1 MYHIT
6 NIDKKL
12 MLINIMY
19 ITTLF
24 FSFYKIGMQN
34 SIISKAQL
42 KTVTIFLYIYGGHF
56 SKFHNSYN
64 PLFIKRVVVSFE

>member
-1 MYHIT
+1 MYQIT

-19 ITTLF
+19 ITTLL
-24 FSFYKIGMQN
+24 FYKIGMQN

-42 KTVTIFLYIYGGHF
+42 KTVTIFLYLYGDIFQSSITLTTPF
-56 SKFHNSYN
+56 S
-64 PLFIKRVVVSFE
+64 

>member
-1 MYHIT
+1 MYQIT

-19 ITTLF
+19 ITTLL
-24 FSFYKIGMQN
+24 FYKIGMQN

-42 KTVTIFLYIYGGHF
+42 KTVTIFLYIYGDTSQSSITLTTPF
-56 SKFHNSYN
+56 S
-64 PLFIKRVVVSFE
+64 

>member
-1 MYHIT
+1 MYQIT

-19 ITTLF
+19 ITTLS

-42 KTVTIFLYIYGGHF
+42 KTVTIFLYLYGDIFQSSITLTTPF
-56 SKFHNSYN
+56 S
-64 PLFIKRVVVSFE
+64 

>member
-1 MYHIT
+1 MYQIT

-19 ITTLF
+19 ITTLS

-42 KTVTIFLYIYGGHF
+42 KTVTIFLYIYGDISQSSITLTTPF
-56 SKFHNSYN
+56 S
-64 PLFIKRVVVSFE
+64 

>member
-1 MYHIT
+1 MYQIT

-19 ITTLF
+19 ITTLS
-24 FSFYKIGMQN
+24 FSFNKIGMQN

-42 KTVTIFLYIYGGHF
+42 KTVTIFLYIYGDISQSSITLTTPF
-56 SKFHNSYN
+56 S
-64 PLFIKRVVVSFE
+64 

>member
-1 MYHIT
+1 MYQIT

-19 ITTLF
+19 ITTLL
-24 FSFYKIGMQN
+24 FYKIGMQN

-42 KTVTIFLYIYGGHF
+42 KTVTIFLYLYGDISQSSKTLTTPF
-56 SKFHNSYN
+56 S
-64 PLFIKRVVVSFE
+64 

>member
-1 MYHIT
+1 MYQIT

-19 ITTLF
+19 ITTLS
-24 FSFYKIGMQN
+24 FSFNKIGMQN

-42 KTVTIFLYIYGGHF
+42 KTVTIFLYLYGDIFQSSITLTTPF
-56 SKFHNSYN
+56 S
-64 PLFIKRVVVSFE
+64 

>member
-1 MYHIT
+1 MYQIT

-19 ITTLF
+19 ITTLS
-24 FSFYKIGMQN
+24 FSFNKIGMQN

-42 KTVTIFLYIYGGHF
+42 KTVTIFLYIYGDTSQSSITLTTPF
-56 SKFHNSYN
+56 S
-64 PLFIKRVVVSFE
+64 

>member
-1 MYHIT
+1 
-6 NIDKKL
+6 

-34 SIISKAQL
+34 SIITKAQL
-42 KTVTIFLYIYGGHF
+42 KTVTIFLYLYGDIFQSSITLTTPF
-56 SKFHNSYN
+56 S
-64 PLFIKRVVVSFE
+64 